1 MKRDSGTV
9 TVGYEEG
16 LANQLPFMRP
26 TLVGR
31 VRHCKCRVSWFNSNW
46 TFHLVAK
53 PDKRAGS
60 ASKAAGIERCGV
72 QVLWLSPLWRLYA
85 SETRKR

>member
-16 LANQLPFMRP
+16 LANQLPFMHP

-31 VRHCKCRVSWFNSNW
+31 VRRCKRRVSWFNSNW
-46 TFHLVAK
+46 MLYLVAK

-60 ASKAAGIERCGV
+60 ASKAAGSVRIGV
-72 QVLWLSPLWRLYA
+72 QVLWLSLH
-85 SETRKR
+85 

>member
-16 LANQLPFMRP
+16 LANQLPFMHP

-31 VRHCKCRVSWFNSNW
+31 VRRCKRRVNWFNSNW
-46 TFHLVAK
+46 MLHLVAK
-53 PDKRAGS
+53 PDKRAGIRQ
-60 ASKAAGIERCGV
+60 ANLQGVGPVSKTVGV
-72 QVLWLSPLWRLYA
+72 H
-85 SETRKR
+85 